1 VLGRGGGGTDKAR
14 EEADAKLRERGGG
27 MAMGSFMLGVVG
39 RNLLME
45 GVDGKGGNKDERLV
59 EIVVVARWRNEMR
72 GIDAVQRE

>member
-1 VLGRGGGGTDKAR
+1 MEKAR

-45 GVDGKGGNKDERLV
+45 GSGNRGIVNGEGGNEDERLA
-59 EIVVVARWRNEMR
+59 EIVVVVQWRNETR
-72 GIDAVQRE
+72 GINVVQRE